1 MYSSGVCEAGRGQ
14 LLLWTLPFKLAVTF
28 LLLPTARRAC
38 SARSLRGR
46 TGDKQLCVD
55 WLVFLVF
62 LARRVA
68 LSRSRLPWARLPLAL
83 AWLPHNQKCCGAQF
97 GHDVSWTA
105 DAGEFMSAAM
115 LFERRHAKWLRPGLV
130 HKYVGIFY
138 FFLKKRLKIHG
149 NNLICV
155 EPYVQAI

>member
-28 LLLPTARRAC
+28 LLLPTARRGC
-38 SARSLRGR
+38 SARSSRGR

-83 AWLPHNQKCCGAQF
+83 AWLPYNQKCCGAQF

-105 DAGEFMSAAM
+105 ASDAGEFMSAPV
-115 LFERRHAKWLRPGLV
+115 LFERRHEKWLRPGLV
-130 HKYVGIFY
+130 HKYMGFGV
-138 FFLKKRLKIHG
+138 FFLRRC
-149 NNLICV
+149 NL
-155 EPYVQAI
+155 